1 MLSQTTV
8 TAIRSLVHL
17 ASRGEGAVL
26 SPSEVAEQIGAS
38 TSYLSKLNTQ
48 LVRAG
53 ILRSYRG
60 VHGGVELARPIER
73 ITLLEIVEATQGPVL
88 ADYCEAFGDLR
99 QVCGFHRAM
108 AAVHES
114 LTSSLAQWT
123 LGDFVA
129 RPLPSRR
136 LKGRV
141 NCRMSGTTQIGPG
154 PRQ

>member
-8 TAIRSLVHL
+8 TAIRALVHL
-17 ASRGEGAVL
+17 ASRGEGTVL
-26 SPSEVAEQIGAS
+26 SPQEIAGQIGAS

-60 VHGGVELARPIER
+60 VRGGVELARPPAEIS
-73 ITLLEIVEATQGPVL
+73 LLQIVEATQGPVL
-88 ADYCEAFGDLR
+88 ADYCEEYGDLR

-108 AAVHES
+108 AAVHEC
-114 LTSSLAQWT
+114 LTEQLRGWS

-129 RPLPSRR
+129 KPCPSKK
-136 LKGRV
+136 LQGKV
-141 NCRMSGTTQIGPG
+141 SCVLANTTQIGV
-154 PRQ
+154 PRG